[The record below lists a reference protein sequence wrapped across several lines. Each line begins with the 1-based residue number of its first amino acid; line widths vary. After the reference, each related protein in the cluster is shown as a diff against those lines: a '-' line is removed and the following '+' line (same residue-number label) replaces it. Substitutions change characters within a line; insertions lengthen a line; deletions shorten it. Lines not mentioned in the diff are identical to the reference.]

1 MNKIVQ
7 IEDIVPIIEEQLKSG
22 GKVSFTPRGTSMLPL
37 FRDNVDT
44 VILAT
49 PEFTLKKYK
58 ISLLSGVY
66 MEYDTKLKQY
76 KLFYNQYLHM
86 HSLLHHHLYQ

>member
-49 PEFTLKKYK
+49 PEFALSFIEEITVSIFYIELLKYK
-58 ISLLSGVY
+58 KTAIKY
-66 MEYDTKLKQY
+66 EEIIR
-76 KLFYNQYLHM
+76 
-86 HSLLHHHLYQ
+86 

>member
-49 PEFTLKKYK
+49 PEFTLKKYNIVFYRQILLCLEI
-58 ISLLSGVY
+58 ISYYRADIWFSNCGA
-66 MEYDTKLKQY
+66 DK
-76 KLFYNQYLHM
+76 H
-86 HSLLHHHLYQ
+86 